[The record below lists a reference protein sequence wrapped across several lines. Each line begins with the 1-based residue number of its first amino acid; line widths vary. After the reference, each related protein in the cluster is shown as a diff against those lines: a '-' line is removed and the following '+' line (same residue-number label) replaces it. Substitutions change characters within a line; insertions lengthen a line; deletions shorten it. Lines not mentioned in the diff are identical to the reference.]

1 MKTAEN
7 KKLRT
12 GYTTGTCAVAATKA
26 AMIALQDQTSVSS
39 VEINLPI
46 GRAVCLEIRQCRY
59 DDSHAFCS
67 TIKDAGDDPDVTHGA
82 EICATV
88 SWGEE
93 PGVHIDGGQGVG
105 VVTKPGL
112 GLEVGKAAINPVP
125 RQMITQ
131 AIQEVVGEALARR
144 GVNVVISVPAGKELA
159 KKTLNPRLGIIGGIS
174 ILGTTGIVVPYSTS
188 AYRAA
193 IAQALDVAVANQC
206 EHVVLTTGGR
216 TERFAQ
222 QVLSHLAEE
231 AFVQIGEFLGFAL
244 KECQR
249 RSIARVTFCGMIGK
263 FSKVAAGAS
272 CLHVKNSQ
280 VDMNFLAELAA
291 ECGASEE
298 LVTNIKKANT
308 ARHVS
313 ELAIEHGLPE
323 LHTKICESTYQHCMQ
338 VLQDATE
345 LECILVGFVGD
356 VLARVTHES

>member
-1 MKTAEN
+1 
-7 KKLRT
+7 
-12 GYTTGTCAVAATKA
+12 
-26 AMIALQDQTSVSS
+26 
-39 VEINLPI
+39 
-46 GRAVCLEIRQCRY
+46 
-59 DDSHAFCS
+59 
-67 TIKDAGDDPDVTHGA
+67 
-82 EICATV
+82 
-88 SWGEE
+88 
-93 PGVHIDGGQGVG
+93 
-105 VVTKPGL
+105 VTKPGL

-131 AIQEVVGEALARR
+131 AVQEIAGEALARQ
-144 GVNVVISVPAGKELA
+144 GVNVVISVPAGEELA

-193 IAQALDVAVANQC
+193 IAQALDVAVANEC

-222 QVLSHLAEE
+222 QMLPHLAEE

-249 RSIARVTFCGMIGK
+249 RNISKVTFCGMIGK

-298 LVTNIKKANT
+298 LVANIKKANT

-313 ELAIEHGLPE
+313 ELVIEHGLPE
-323 LHTKICESTYQHCMQ
+323 LHTRICERVYQHCMQ

-345 LECILVGFVGD
+345 LECVLVGFVGD